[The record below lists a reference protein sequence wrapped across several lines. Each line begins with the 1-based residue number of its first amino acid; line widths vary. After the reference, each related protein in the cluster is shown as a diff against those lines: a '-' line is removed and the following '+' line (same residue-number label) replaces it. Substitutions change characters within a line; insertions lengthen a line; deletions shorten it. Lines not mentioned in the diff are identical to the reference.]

1 MITIIVPVY
10 QTERYLSRCIDS
22 ILAQSFH
29 DFELLLI
36 DDGSKDKSVAICERY
51 AQKDSRVKV
60 FQKEHS
66 GVSDTRNFGLDHAK
80 GDYIAFVDS
89 DDMLAADF
97 LERSH
102 SVAVQTGADLV
113 IGGEQ
118 YLEQLP
124 ETGVIQRAGAPQIQI
139 YKSNQLETLK
149 PHLLGPTYQIKFDGG
164 SIGRGPIARLVRT
177 SIAKNNLFNPE
188 LKLGEDITWN
198 LQLCNQAQ
206 SICLVMEQWYFY
218 WINPNSTTHRFSMTV
233 TADYEAHFHALMKIL
248 DLSDDILY
256 LSYIDRLKESLRH
269 IWNCCAKQL
278 KKQDPAA
285 YHQLTERIYNG
296 QIWSILGDQ
305 RLYRLSGLKGKLF
318 VLAYRKKIL
327 FDYYRAKEIIKDHI
341 HA

>member
-1 MITIIVPVY
+1 MISVIIPIY
-10 QTERYLSRCIDS
+10 NTAQYLPRCINS
-22 ILAQSFH
+22 VLNQTYR

-36 DDGSKDKSVAICERY
+36 DDGSTDDSISICDHY
-51 AQKDSRVKV
+51 AQKDCRIQVYH
-60 FQKEHS
+60 KENS

-89 DDMLAADF
+89 DDILAADF

-102 SVAVQTGADLV
+102 SAALQTGADLV
-113 IGGEQ
+113 IGGAQ

-124 ETGVIQRAGAPQIQI
+124 ETAVIQRAGAPQIQI

-149 PHLLGPTYQIKFDGG
+149 PHLLGPTYLFEFDGG
-164 SIGRGPIARLVRT
+164 YIPRGPIARLVRT

-198 LQLCNQAQ
+198 LQLCNQVQ
-206 SICLVMEQWYFY
+206 SVCLVMEQWGFY
-218 WINPNSTTHRFSMTV
+218 WINPTSATHCFSMTV
-233 TADYEAHFHALMKIL
+233 TADYEAHFHALMKTL
-248 DLSDDILY
+248 DLSDEILY
-256 LSYIDRLKESLRH
+256 LSYIDHMKENLRL
-269 IWNCCAKQL
+269 IWDCCAKQL

-318 VLAYRKKIL
+318 VLAYRKRFL